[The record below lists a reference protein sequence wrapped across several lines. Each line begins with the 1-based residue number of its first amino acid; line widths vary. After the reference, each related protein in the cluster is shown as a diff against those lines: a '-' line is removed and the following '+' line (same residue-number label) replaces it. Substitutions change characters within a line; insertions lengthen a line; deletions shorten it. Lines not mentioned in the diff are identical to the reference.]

1 MILRN
6 ILLGLGMLAMVAGV
20 ALGVIWLREPEPQQA
35 AEQEQAP
42 QPEMPRQSILVANRA
57 ITTGTLLTAS
67 DLRWK
72 ELAANQSAPV
82 DAIVRGQV
90 PEGDF
95 VGSVSRRGFA
105 AGDPLAESD
114 LVKPNQ
120 GGFLAAVLAPA
131 MRAVAVTVGAAES
144 VAGLVAP
151 GDRVDVILTQNFN
164 DTLVSAQRKSVGETV
179 LHDVRVIAV
188 DQALS
193 GAIQAKQQPAPP
205 TVGAEGRIPRT
216 VTLEVTEQQAEKL
229 LVALNLGKI
238 ELSMRPFEQSTT
250 STEVPVA
257 EGAATPTPTWASDV
271 SPALKSVDRGGLQN
285 IINGKPAPV
294 PAIAVM
300 RGSKTEHLCPDAE
313 GLASCS
319 DSGQGGTAPPSQ
331 QARSP

>member
-6 ILLGLGMLAMVAGV
+6 ILLGLGVLAMLAGV
-20 ALGVIWLREPEPQQA
+20 ALGVIWLREPAPQQA
-35 AEQEQAP
+35 EQAQEQAAT
-42 QPEMPRQSILVANRA
+42 PRPSILVANRS
-57 ITTGTLLTAS
+57 ITTGMLLTAS
-67 DLRWK
+67 DMRWK
-72 ELAANQSAPV
+72 ELAANQLPPP
-82 DAIVRGQV
+82 DAMVRGQIA
-90 PEGDF
+90 ETEF
-95 VGSVSRRGFA
+95 VGAVSRRGFS
-105 AGDPLAESD
+105 AGEPLLQSE
-114 LVKPNQ
+114 LVKPDQ

-131 MRAVAVTVGAAES
+131 MRAVSVTVGAAES

-164 DTLVSAQRKSVGETV
+164 DALVSPPRKSVGETV

-238 ELSMRPFEQSTT
+238 ELSMRPFAPPSAAE
-250 STEVPVA
+250 PIP
-257 EGAATPTPTWASDV
+257 EGAATPTATWASDV
-271 SPALKSVDRGGLQN
+271 SPALKSVDVGVRNQM
-285 IINGKPAPV
+285 NGKPGAAPA

-300 RGSKTEHLCPDAE
+300 RGSKTERLCANAE
-313 GLASCS
+313 GLGNCG
-319 DSGQGGTAPPSQ
+319 DNGTAPAGQ
-331 QARSP
+331 QARSE

>member
-6 ILLGLGMLAMVAGV
+6 ILLGLGVLAMLAGL
-20 ALGVIWLREPEPQQA
+20 ALGVIWLREPGPQQTEQA
-35 AEQEQAP
+35 QEQ
-42 QPEMPRQSILVANRA
+42 QPAVTRASLLVANRS

-67 DLRWK
+67 DMRWK
-72 ELAANQSAPV
+72 ELAANQSAPP
-82 DAIVRGQV
+82 DAMVRGQV
-90 PEGDF
+90 SETDF
-95 VGSVSRRGFA
+95 VGAVSRRGFS
-105 AGDPLAESD
+105 AGEPLVESD

-151 GDRVDVILTQNFN
+151 GDRVDVILTQNFA
-164 DTLVSAQRKSVGETV
+164 DALVTPPRKSVGETV

-238 ELSMRPFEQSTT
+238 ELSMRPFAPPGNAQPL
-250 STEVPVA
+250 VDA
-257 EGAATPTPTWASDV
+257 AATPTATWASDV
-271 SPALKSVDRGGLQN
+271 SPALKSVDHALRNQL
-285 IINGKPAPV
+285 NGKPIAPA
-294 PAIAVM
+294 PSIAVM
-300 RGSKTEHLCPDAE
+300 RGSKIEHLCANTD
-313 GLASCS
+313 GLGACGENS
-319 DSGQGGTAPPSQ
+319 TAPAGQ
-331 QARSP
+331 QARSE

>member
-6 ILLGLGMLAMVAGV
+6 ILLGLGVLAMIAGV
-20 ALGVIWLREPEPQQA
+20 GLGVIWLREPAPQSEEQV
-35 AEQEQAP
+35 QEQAP
-42 QPEMPRQSILVANRA
+42 TPRQSILVANRA
-57 ITTGTLLTAS
+57 ITTGTLLTNS
-67 DLRWK
+67 DMRWK
-72 ELAANQSAPV
+72 ELAVNQPAPS
-82 DAIVRGQV
+82 DAMLRGQV
-90 PEGDF
+90 SETDL
-95 VGSVSRRGFA
+95 VGAVSRRGFS
-105 AGDPLAESD
+105 AGEPMTESD
-114 LVKPNQ
+114 LVRPNQ

-131 MRAVAVTVGAAES
+131 MRAVSVTVGAAES

-164 DTLVSAQRKSVGETV
+164 ETLVSPPQKSVGETV

-238 ELSMRPFEQSTT
+238 ELSMRPFAPPG
-250 STEVPVA
+250 TELPEI
-257 EGAATPTPTWASDV
+257 EGAATPTATWASDV
-271 SPALKSVDRGGLQN
+271 SPALKRVDRGALRP
-285 IINGKPAPV
+285 NGPAAAPL

-300 RGSKTEHLCPDAE
+300 RGSKIERLCAGVE
-313 GLASCS
+313 GLASCG
-319 DSGQGGTAPPSQ
+319 DAGAAPPGQ
-331 QARSP
+331 QARSE

>member
-6 ILLGLGMLAMVAGV
+6 ILLGLGVLAMIAGV
-20 ALGVIWLREPEPQQA
+20 ALGVIWLREPAPQPV
-35 AEQEQAP
+35 AEQEQ
-42 QPEMPRQSILVANRA
+42 QPDVPRQSILIANRS
-57 ITTGTLLTAS
+57 ITTGTLLTTS
-67 DLRWK
+67 DMRWK
-72 ELAANQSAPV
+72 ELAANQALPT
-82 DAIVRGQV
+82 DAMVRGQV
-90 PEGDF
+90 SDTDF
-95 VGSVSRRGFA
+95 VGSVARRGFSV
-105 AGDPLAESD
+105 GEPLMESD

-120 GGFLAAVLAPA
+120 GGFLAAVRAPA
-131 MRAVAVTVGAAES
+131 MRAVSVTDGAAES

-151 GDRVDVILTQNFN
+151 GDHVDVILTQTFN
-164 DTLVSAQRKSVGETV
+164 ETLVSPPRKSVGETV

-238 ELSMRPFEQSTT
+238 ELSMRPFAPPGSELPT
-250 STEVPVA
+250 A

-271 SPALKSVDRGGLQN
+271 SPALKSVDHGVQN
-285 IINGKPAPV
+285 LINGKPAPV

-300 RGSKTEHLCPDAE
+300 RGSKTERLCPGAE
-313 GLASCS
+313 GLGACG
-319 DSGQGGTAPPSQ
+319 DTGTAPGQ
-331 QARSP
+331 QARSE

>member
-6 ILLGLGMLAMVAGV
+6 LLLGLGVLAMIAGV
-20 ALGVIWLREPEPQQA
+20 ALGVIWMREPTPQEV
-35 AEQEQAP
+35 AEQ
-42 QPEMPRQSILVANRA
+42 QPEPSTQRQSILVANRA

-67 DLRWK
+67 DMRWK
-72 ELAANQSAPV
+72 EVGANQTPPV
-82 DAIVRGQV
+82 DAMVRGQIS
-90 PEGDF
+90 ESEF
-95 VGSVSRRGFA
+95 VGSVSRRGFG
-105 AGDPLAESD
+105 AGDPLTQSD
-114 LVKPNQ
+114 LVKPDQ

-131 MRAVAVTVGAAES
+131 MRAVSVTVGAAES

-164 DTLVSAQRKSVGETV
+164 DSLVSPPRKSVGETV

-238 ELSMRPFEQSTT
+238 ELSMRPFAPPG
-250 STEVPVA
+250 TETVPLA

-271 SPALKSVDRGGLQN
+271 SPALKSVDRGQQN
-285 IINGKPAPV
+285 WMNRRPTPA

-300 RGSKTEHLCPDAE
+300 RGSKIERLCPGGE
-313 GLASCS
+313 GLLSCS
-319 DSGQGGTAPPSQ
+319 DPAVGTPGGQ
-331 QARSP
+331 QARSE

>member
-6 ILLGLGMLAMVAGV
+6 ILLGLGVLAMISGL
-20 ALGVIWLREPEPQQA
+20 ALAVIWLREPAPQQTEQA
-35 AEQEQAP
+35 QEQPTAP
-42 QPEMPRQSILVANRA
+42 RPSILVANRS
-57 ITTGTLLTAS
+57 ITTGMLLTAS
-67 DLRWK
+67 DMRWK
-72 ELAANQSAPV
+72 ELAANQLVPAN
-82 DAIVRGQV
+82 AMVRGQIV
-90 PEGDF
+90 ESDF
-95 VGSVSRRGFA
+95 VGAVSRRGFS
-105 AGDPLAESD
+105 AGEALAESD

-151 GDRVDVILTQNFN
+151 GDHVDVILTQNFN
-164 DTLVSAQRKSVGETV
+164 DNLVSPPRKSVGETV

-238 ELSMRPFEQSTT
+238 ELSMRPFTPPG
-250 STEVPVA
+250 TELPPLP

-271 SPALKSVDRGGLQN
+271 SPALKSVDHNLRNQM
-285 IINGKPAPV
+285 NGKPAAPT

-300 RGSKTEHLCPDAE
+300 RGSKTERLCAGTE
-313 GLASCS
+313 GLGTC
-319 DSGQGGTAPPSQ
+319 GEVGTAPPGQ
-331 QARSP
+331 QARSE